1 MDVWEE
7 TERSLVELNQ
17 ELSRRGDP
25 ARIRY
30 FVIQPDPDWDADWVK
45 AVWELPPPGRGRKWQ
60 LDQLMD
66 YERMLED
73 RLGKTITTSSLFR
86 TAKNVAKAYRN
97 ARPVPEAAGNTC
109 AAIAHVRLG

>member
-7 TERSLVELNQ
+7 TERSLVELNE
-17 ELSRRGDP
+17 ELSRSGDP

-73 RLGKTITTSSLFR
+73 RLGRTITTSSLFR

-97 ARPVPEAAGNTC
+97 ARPVPEAADT
-109 AAIAHVRLG
+109 ALESR